1 MCPFPHPV
9 ICPLHPLHHTPIPSN
24 GPSLIL
30 YCEQLHSAEPWPKI
44 PTGLTFRMTLCLILL
59 GLQVLGYP
67 TLWHFSPFITNPL
80 KTLKSRDQVCL
91 SWGLMTER
99 KKMKEVVGAGRKI
112 RALGRV
118 WQGCN
123 LPASS
128 ALWIAQFWANA
139 FLSFEGLNI
148 YMPLRS
154 ACWNSNLQYEGLK
167 QQGFGKVSFASKAL
181 MDEISISFKEE
192 QEAPLTLP
200 TWEVTANKG
209 CLWGGRFS
217 EGTESACTF
226 ISNLLI
232 FRRN

>member
-1 MCPFPHPV
+1 MFDPF
-9 ICPLHPLHHTPIPSN
+9 
-24 GPSLIL
+24 GPPGPRISHLVAFFSFYHQPFENIEVQGSGLFIL
-30 YCEQLHSAEPWPKI
+30 GSH
-44 PTGLTFRMTLCLILL
+44 
-59 GLQVLGYP
+59 
-67 TLWHFSPFITNPL
+67 
-80 KTLKSRDQVCL
+80 D
-91 SWGLMTER
+91 R
-99 KKMKEVVGAGRKI
+99 KKKNERGSGGGRKI

-154 ACWNSNLQYEGLK
+154 VCWNSNLQYEGLK

-209 CLWGGRFS
+209 CLWGGRLS

-226 ISNLLI
+226 ISNLLN